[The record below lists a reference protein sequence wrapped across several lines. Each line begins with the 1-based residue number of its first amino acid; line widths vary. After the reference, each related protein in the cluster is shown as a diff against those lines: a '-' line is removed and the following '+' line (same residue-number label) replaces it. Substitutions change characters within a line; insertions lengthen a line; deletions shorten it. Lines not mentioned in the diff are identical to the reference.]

1 VAATTDPSR
10 VATLSAGAPKT
21 FKAAFTRAQVN
32 GLRDGQIRA
41 VGSFTVGGT
50 PIGGVV
56 KTIVKDLKAP
66 RPAQSDTRSG
76 VYQRTQ
82 AVSLFRAAGE
92 ARTSQIFYTTNGR
105 TPGVGSLKFV
115 RPIRISSTHTLRA
128 VVVDQAG
135 NKSVSNCKTHVG
147 CWRIAIR

>member
-1 VAATTDPSR
+1 
-10 VATLSAGAPKT
+10 
-21 FKAAFTRAQVN
+21 
-32 GLRDGQIRA
+32 
-41 VGSFTVGGT
+41 
-50 PIGGVV
+50 
-56 KTIVKDLKAP
+56 
-66 RPAQSDTRSG
+66 
-76 VYQRTQ
+76 
-82 AVSLFRAAGE
+82 VSLFRAAGE